1 MVDVVDT
8 FLSTLYVIT
17 DDFCQAH
24 PHPRGGLLAPRGLP
38 VAR

>member
-24 PHPRGGLLAPRGLP
+24 PPPRAGLAPRGLP